1 MKIKS
6 GPVIHEINMMKLLIL
21 GPIFEELND
30 FQLMS
35 QFNYDNQV
43 ILPRHF
49 LYFIRFDASIS
60 TYLKFFKS
68 KL

>member
-30 FQLMS
+30 FQVML
-35 QFNYDNQV
+35 
-43 ILPRHF
+43 
-49 LYFIRFDASIS
+49 DAQITIFYQGIFYTS
-60 TYLKFFKS
+60 
-68 KL
+68 

>member
-35 QFNYDNQV
+35 QFNYDI

-49 LYFIRFDASIS
+49 LYFIRFDAPIP